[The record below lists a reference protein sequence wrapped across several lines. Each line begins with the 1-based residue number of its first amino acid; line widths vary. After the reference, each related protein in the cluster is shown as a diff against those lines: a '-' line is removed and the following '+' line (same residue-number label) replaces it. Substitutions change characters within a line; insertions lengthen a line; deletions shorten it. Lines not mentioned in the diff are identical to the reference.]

1 MAFLRSVQLVQQ
13 ENDSGELPN
22 GLSPERDERI
32 CQPTDYSWPFFYLL
46 RIRLNKLFLLD
57 HSNIQT
63 RPTVSTAV
71 LVVVDAFCPDRAF
84 AKVEDL
90 MPFGWNFSSDRSC
103 FAPVFIAEPCW
114 PIIHQPVRSSVNAAW
129 SLSSLLPSQAPGLL
143 RLELRTAVPSV

>member
-1 MAFLRSVQLVQQ
+1 MTQANCQTDCRQKETNGFVSR
-13 ENDSGELPN
+13 PIIH
-22 GLSPERDERI
+22 GLSST
-32 CQPTDYSWPFFYLL
+32 CSAS
-46 RIRLNKLFLLD
+46 RLNKLFLLD

-63 RPTVSTAV
+63 RPTISTAV

-129 SLSSLLPSQAPGLL
+129 SLSSLLPSQALGLL